1 MRTSSKSQP
10 GLSLIEA
17 IVFILIISIG
27 LTGVISVYLYTTR
40 HSADAMLSLKTV
52 ELSQALMDEILSKG
66 YDENTPVGGGCVG
79 SGANTACN
87 SSTSFSTFGID
98 AGESRSRFDDVD
110 DYLNTAY
117 CGDGVSTPDSLCAA
131 GCSAVPA
138 ERFIDETEAD
148 ISANYAG
155 YSVCIQVSYAGTE
168 INDFALLGS
177 TTNTPA
183 TVPINDA
190 KRIDLIIRDPL
201 DARLTFTAYK
211 ANF

>member
-1 MRTSSKSQP
+1 MRISFKSHA

-40 HSADAMLSLKTV
+40 HSADAMLSLKTI
-52 ELSQALMDEILSKG
+52 ELSQAIMDEILSKA
-66 YDENTPVGGGCVG
+66 YDENTPNGGGCVG

-87 SSTSFSTFGID
+87 SSTSFSAFGID
-98 AGESRSRFDDVD
+98 PGESRSRFDDVD
-110 DYLNTAY
+110 DYLDLAY
-117 CGDGVSTPDSLCAA
+117 CGDGVASPPPPCATNS
-131 GCSAVPA
+131 CPA
-138 ERFIDETEAD
+138 SSPRFIDETEAN
-148 ISANYAG
+148 IETNYRG
-155 YSVCIQVSYAGTE
+155 YSVCIQVTYAGTE
-168 INDFALLGS
+168 INDFAVLGS
-177 TTNTPA
+177 TTNAPA

-201 DARLTFTAYK
+201 DANLTFTAYK